1 MDELLDD
8 LFQTNRDTARAVALN
23 DDLLVAGQ
31 EGNNGRV
38 KVGYQLEQH
47 EIRVDILNKL
57 GLTAQLGHDIQT
69 DVALAVDRTGKRCV
83 DRAERVHALAVHL
96 DYVITA
102 DNLSVQHSCDTDITR
117 TNDAER
123 VEQVALGI
131 RTGHAD
137 GSDQIFL
144 SIGAQHADGQRAAG
158 QDNRLVEVAQH
169 VIEQRRRIAQ
179 RIGTVCDDK
188 AIIQI
193 VIFTDDAGQ
202 LDTVCRCDIG
212 RVDGER
218 ILYDNLADLGQL
230 G

>member
-1 MDELLDD
+1 M
-8 LFQTNRDTARAVALN
+8 VA
-23 DDLLVAGQ
+23 
-31 EGNNGRV
+31 
-38 KVGYQLEQH
+38 
-47 EIRVDILNKL
+47 
-57 GLTAQLGHDIQT
+57 
-69 DVALAVDRTGKRCV
+69 
-83 DRAERVHALAVHL
+83 
-96 DYVITA
+96 A
-102 DNLSVQHSCDTDITR
+102 DNLSVQHSSNTDITR

-137 GSDQIFL
+137 GL
-144 SIGAQHADGQRAAG
+144 LCTGQNDRF
-158 QDNRLVEVAQH
+158 VEVAQH

-193 VIFTDDAGQ
+193 IIFTDDAGQ